1 MLYHFVNVANFDICQ
16 KKHYNSIWF
25 EAVGRG
31 DVFVFTV
38 FFYNF
43 YYAFINT
50 RIYVDMMRVFGTADD
65 NSCVCSVVQNYR
77 FH

>member
-38 FFYNF
+38 FFTI
-43 YYAFINT
+43 FIMLSLT
-50 RIYVDMMRVFGTADD
+50 QEFM
-65 NSCVCSVVQNYR
+65 
-77 FH
+77 